1 MHIQLGINSV
11 YGLVGLL
18 APLMRPTAYLDPGT
32 GSFIIQM
39 LIAAALGGAF
49 LMRGYIVKGV
59 KALGKLIGRKEPTQ
73 NQDEED
79 DE

>member
-1 MHIQLGINSV
+1 MYIQSGINSV

-18 APLMRPTAYLDPGT
+18 APFMKPLAYLDPGT

-49 LMRGYIVKGV
+49 LLRGYIVKGV
-59 KALGKLIGRKEPTQ
+59 KAVLKLFGRTEPTQ
-73 NQDEED
+73 NED
-79 DE
+79 DEE

>member
-1 MHIQLGINSV
+1 MYIQSGLNSMF
-11 YGLVGLL
+11 GLVGLL

-49 LMRGYIVKGV
+49 LMRGYIVKGY
-59 KALGKLIGRKEPTQ
+59 KALLKLIGRTESTK
-73 NQDEED
+73 DEED
-79 DE
+79 EE

>member
-1 MHIQLGINSV
+1 MYIQSGINSV

-18 APLMRPTAYLDPGT
+18 APLMRPLAYLDPGT

-49 LMRGYIVKGV
+49 LLRGYIVKGV
-59 KALGKLIGRKEPTQ
+59 KAVLKLFGRKEPTQ
-73 NQDEED
+73 NDDDEE
-79 DE
+79 